1 MTIILDELLAPTAIK
16 YKEERLDFLKDLAQQ
31 LGVDSW
37 QIPVISVT
45 GTNGKGSTVV
55 ALRDIYQHA
64 GYKVGT
70 FTSPHLLRVNERIA
84 VNGAVISDPDLNE
97 LANHLRATIDIFSL
111 SWFEALFLMALVYF
125 KTQQLD
131 VMILEVGMGGRL
143 DAINILDANL
153 VIITNVELDHQAY
166 LGTTREAIAF
176 EKAGLFRQQ
185 QAAIFADNNCPQSVK
200 QHCSGSLKL
209 FGEDYNFSLQEDGWS
224 LYFAGQA
231 IHLPLPKVHVA
242 AMSAAIYASYI
253 LIERLP
259 VTRSCWFRAN
269 ETVFIPGRFQ
279 EIDNVVAAKIILDV
293 GHNPHAAELLYSRL
307 PKITG
312 KIHCIF
318 SVLKDKEKREMIKI
332 MSKAPL
338 LWYPC
343 VLNVERASSADE
355 MLQLFFGITDVIYS
369 SPQEAFSY
377 IESIAAHDDC
387 IVVFGSFYIVEAI
400 IRILIERGYNVF

>member
-16 YKEERLDFLKDLAQQ
+16 YKEERLEFLKHLAQQ

-45 GTNGKGSTVV
+45 GTNGKGSTVA
-55 ALRDIYQHA
+55 ALRAIYQHA

-84 VNGAVISDPDLNE
+84 VNGAVVSDTDLNV
-97 LANHLRATIDIFSL
+97 LANYLRTTIDIYSL

-131 VMILEVGMGGRL
+131 VIILEVGMGGRL
-143 DAINILDANL
+143 DAINILDASL
-153 VIITNVELDHQAY
+153 VIITNVELDHQDY

-176 EKAGLFRQQ
+176 EKAGLFRHQQ
-185 QAAIFADNNCPQSVK
+185 VAIFADNNCPQSVK
-200 QHCSGSLKL
+200 QHCTGTLKL
-209 FGEDYNFSLQEDGWS
+209 FGEDYNCSLQAEGWS
-224 LYFAGQA
+224 LYFGGQE
-231 IHLPLPKVHVA
+231 IHLPFPKVHVS
-242 AMSAAIYASYI
+242 AMSAAIYASHM
-253 LIERLP
+253 LVNRLP
-259 VTRSCWFRAN
+259 VTCSNWRRAN

-293 GHNPHAAELLYSRL
+293 GHNPHAAELLSSRL

-318 SVLKDKEKREMIKI
+318 SVLKDKEKHEMIKI
-332 MSKAPL
+332 MSKDSL

-343 VLNVERASSADE
+343 TLNVDRASSADE
-355 MLQLFFGITDVIYS
+355 MSQLFAGITDVIYS
-369 SPQEAFSY
+369 SPREAFSY
-377 IESIAAHDDC
+377 VESIAAHDDC

-400 IRILIERGYNVF
+400 MRILIERGYNVF